1 VSLAWPVQ
9 RHCGGL
15 AGQVETAAFPNRA
28 CRRTESRLA
37 IAPAVLAAR
46 RRKVCR
52 AATKHCPPHRRK
64 ELCETSHNCNYVQ
77 RSIMCSGGVVI
88 GVFPAQRDSGG
99 CAAEHNRQLREDH
112 RARRDAKWTS
122 AGWASPCD
130 RPAGLRRWFPGIP
143 EPAARIAISGRPAP
157 DRPGGRDID
166 RSTCRR
172 LFREPSIMRSSECTE
187 RALSRR
193 NAVR

>member
-64 ELCETSHNCNYVQ
+64 ELCETSHNRIYVQ

-99 CAAEHNRQLREDH
+99 CAAAHIIDSFEKTIVRAEMRNGRQLGG
-112 RARRDAKWTS
+112 RRHVIAPLVSGAGSLVFRSLPPELPS
-122 AGWASPCD
+122 AD
-130 RPAGLRRWFPGIP
+130 VRP
-143 EPAARIAISGRPAP
+143 RIGPVAAIST
-157 DRPGGRDID
+157 DRRVVA
-166 RSTCRR
+166 SSASRR
-172 LFREPSIMRSSECTE
+172 LCAAVS
-187 RALSRR
+187 ALKGL
-193 NAVR
+193 